1 MAGWTITGS
10 GGGGKRLSE
19 VMGFL
24 LLLRRQPPAATV
36 ASLGLL
42 FSNLSSDSDD
52 LDELLL
58 MPVLMEVLNLFRVLR
73 DDIFERYFGMIIRY
87 FETKIY
93 FRLFRFIFFGLLRRP
108 RGQNLGKSR
117 SLASL
122 QTIFNL

>member
-24 LLLRRQPPAATV
+24 LLRRQPPTAAV
-36 ASLGLL
+36 ASSLGLL

-58 MPVLMEVLNLFRVLR
+58 MPVLMEELSIFHVLR
-73 DDIFERYFGMIIRY
+73 DDILER
-87 FETKIY
+87 
-93 FRLFRFIFFGLLRRP
+93 
-108 RGQNLGKSR
+108 
-117 SLASL
+117 
-122 QTIFNL
+122 

>member
-24 LLLRRQPPAATV
+24 LLLRRPQPPAAPV

-42 FSNLSSDSDD
+42 LSNLSSDSDD

-58 MPVLMEVLNLFRVLR
+58 MPVLMEELSLFHVLR
-73 DDIFERYFGMIIRY
+73 DDILERYFGMIIGY

-93 FRLFRFIFFGLLRRP
+93 F
-108 RGQNLGKSR
+108 
-117 SLASL
+117 
-122 QTIFNL
+122 

>member
-24 LLLRRQPPAATV
+24 LLLRRQPPAA
-36 ASLGLL
+36 ALASSLGLL

-58 MPVLMEVLNLFRVLR
+58 MPVLMEELSLFHVLR
-73 DDIFERYFGMIIRY
+73 DDILKRYFGMIVHY
-87 FETKIY
+87 FQTKIY
-93 FRLFRFIFFGLLRRP
+93 F
-108 RGQNLGKSR
+108 
-117 SLASL
+117 
-122 QTIFNL
+122 

>member
-24 LLLRRQPPAATV
+24 LLLRRQPPTAAV

-58 MPVLMEVLNLFRVLR
+58 MPVLMEVLNFFHVLR
-73 DDIFERYFGMIIRY
+73 GDILERYFGMIVHY
-87 FETKIY
+87 F
-93 FRLFRFIFFGLLRRP
+93 
-108 RGQNLGKSR
+108 
-117 SLASL
+117 
-122 QTIFNL
+122 QT

>member
-24 LLLRRQPPAATV
+24 LLLRSQPPAATV

-42 FSNLSSDSDD
+42 FSNLASDSDD

-58 MPVLMEVLNLFRVLR
+58 MPQIPHAMFTFAAIL
-73 DDIFERYFGMIIRY
+73 
-87 FETKIY
+87 
-93 FRLFRFIFFGLLRRP
+93 
-108 RGQNLGKSR
+108 
-117 SLASL
+117 
-122 QTIFNL
+122 